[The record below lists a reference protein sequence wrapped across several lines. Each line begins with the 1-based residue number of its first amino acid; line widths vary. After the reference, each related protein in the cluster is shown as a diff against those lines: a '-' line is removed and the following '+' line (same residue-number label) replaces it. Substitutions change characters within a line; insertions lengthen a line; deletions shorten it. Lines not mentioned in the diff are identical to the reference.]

1 MKRVISFII
10 IFLFLIFFIN
20 AEEFKIGSGAGYK
33 KPLLKILKIYNSE
46 NPKVKI
52 DPIFGNL
59 EMVITQSK
67 QTSDLALIV
76 GDKGYFKNTTLEF
89 SRNIPLGQG
98 IMVLAFSKGKKI
110 LKFDEI
116 LNADIKRIGIPD
128 MKNAIYGIA
137 GKQYLKSLNYFD
149 RVEGKLMQVKTV
161 PQVVSYL
168 IAEELDAGFINL
180 TEAIAM
186 KDKLGGW
193 INLEQ
198 SNYEEI
204 EIVCAVINGFENNK
218 MVRRFIVFLETQKVK
233 GVLKEYGL

>member
-1 MKRVISFII
+1 
-10 IFLFLIFFIN
+10 
-20 AEEFKIGSGAGYK
+20 
-33 KPLLKILKIYNSE
+33 
-46 NPKVKI
+46 
-52 DPIFGNL
+52 
-59 EMVITQSK
+59 
-67 QTSDLALIV
+67 
-76 GDKGYFKNTTLEF
+76 
-89 SRNIPLGQG
+89 
-98 IMVLAFSKGKKI
+98 
-110 LKFDEI
+110 
-116 LNADIKRIGIPD
+116 
-128 MKNAIYGIA
+128 
-137 GKQYLKSLNYFD
+137 
-149 RVEGKLMQVKTV
+149 MQVKTV

-218 MVRRFIVFLETQKVK
+218 MVRRFIDFLETQKVK